1 MSDEKETILI
11 VEDNPDVLFY
21 IGNLLDEKYNLLF
34 SKDGSGAFSK
44 AEDVIPDLII
54 TDLMMPGIDGYEL
67 CRRKGIGADQPCT
80 HYRGNGQKLRGG

>member
-34 SKDGSGAFSK
+34 SKDGSDAFSK
-44 AEDVIPDLII
+44 AEDLSLIHI
-54 TDLMMPGIDGYEL
+54 
-67 CRRKGIGADQPCT
+67 
-80 HYRGNGQKLRGG
+80 